1 MEGKN
6 MKNQLGSIL
15 FVLLTLG
22 FIVITYLFGIAL
34 EFYIGVVIALVIF
47 LIGIV
52 LLWFLPSKPAMT
64 IAAAGMSEKTQ
75 RALVNALII
84 AGIAGLSTAAGYG
97 FPPTVETLYS
107 TIISFLIAFLTYL
120 AKERGINE
128 S

>member
-1 MEGKN
+1 

-47 LIGIV
+47 LVGIV
-52 LLWFLPSKPAMT
+52 VLWFLPSKPAMT
-64 IAAAGMSEKTQ
+64 IAAAGMPKKAQ
-75 RALVNALII
+75 NAIVNALII

-97 FPPTVETLYS
+97 FPPTIETLYS